1 MHVDRVPLHQIF
13 LVGRV
18 ERRLRRAEVDAD
30 RRRMSMGNDD
40 EVVHGRVGRDLQG
53 LAQSAA
59 PVDVGLK
66 HVERILFYKTLE
78 TPARIFVLGAR
89 ERNPGLRLQLDV
101 AVDAVGHE
109 ALLDPAR
116 SVLLDA
122 GAEIDGVIEVE
133 ALPAVDHD
141 VVIVAQRL
149 PQRRHQ
155 RDVLSHALVAAHR
168 AVANEPLLRGV
179 AARLA
184 GERAFLHEVDVLDR
198 IAEHRSIGGDA
209 VAGGAAEDPPDRLSE
224 YLALEVPE
232 RAIHGRNGDHH
243 VALAAM
249 NLQAVHLIPE
259 QLGRER
265 VLAHDD
271 GSELGQDQM
280 RSLGPDGPRGPDHAV
295 VGMDF
300 EEIRLEPQMTAVDLL
315 AALESRL
322 LAIFGIDVDRADE
335 PVLPEGAVGLHHAV
349 ETPNPYLLDLQWLP
363 PICATATFFGARQ
376 FTRETRS
383 RGERHRSLHGRQRAA
398 AGKPA
403 HEIV

>member
-40 EVVHGRVGRDLQG
+40 EVVYGRVGRDLQG

-59 PVDVGLK
+59 PVDVGLQ
-66 HVERILFYKTLE
+66 HIERLLLDETLE

-89 ERNPGLRLQLDV
+89 ERNPCLRLQLHV

-116 SVLLDA
+116 PVLLDA

-141 VVIVAQRL
+141 VVIVAQCL

-168 AVANEPLLRGV
+168 AVADEPLLRGV

-184 GERAFLHEVDVLDR
+184 GERAFLHDVDVLHR
-198 IAEHRSIGGDA
+198 IAEHRSVGGDA
-209 VAGGAAEDPPDRLSE
+209 VAGRPAQDPPDRLSE

-322 LAIFGIDVDRADE
+322 LAIFRIDVDRADE

-349 ETPNPYLLDLQWLP
+349 ETPNPYLLDLQLVAP
-363 PICATATFFGARQ
+363 MAHVFGVAASPAYRH
-376 FTRETRS
+376 TRLVR
-383 RGERHRSLHGRQRAA
+383 ERNAA
-398 AGKPA
+398 MTGLVP
-403 HEIV
+403 